1 MWTKGRAGPA
11 GAFVLVGLVAVAP
24 ALAQQTYKDVVALQN
39 RALELTPLRIDEA
52 IQDHTKSLRIAQG
65 LGRPGLVAVLFKRLG
80 EVLES
85 AGLIQDAVIAYETGL
100 KALAADKRIDLEAE
114 IASISGVSKGFTAG
128 QSPVPADLYSAPL
141 ARDLEAAEV
150 DPNLPVTLLIAIGNA
165 YLKQPQLDPAL
176 NAYRRALARPEI
188 AKAPKL
194 QAYARANEGEVLRR
208 KGDVDEAERALTEAL
223 DLLRE
228 HAPAPH
234 RRRALTLLAGIHRD
248 RGRASQALAEYQE
261 ALTLYEQAQDPRGEG
276 RAQAG
281 VGRLHLNA
289 RRFPEALAAFRK
301 SVDLGEQELD
311 SESLWYAYWGLGQ
324 AERATGDLAGAAE
337 SLERSLT
344 LIGGRQRDLRTD
356 EGKVTLLEGAQDV
369 FDQLIGIHLDRASS
383 DPGAYGAALAVAER
397 ARGGALYD
405 LMGSVARR
413 GLNCGPAFATLP
425 PPGPPDPT
433 LLPPFPP
440 LPPPGSPDPTLPP
453 PFPPLPPPGPPD
465 PTAASPF
472 PPLPPPGPPDPT
484 QSAPGIQSAPP
495 LNLPQMSPGV
505 ASGQQDAL
513 GTLTMP
519 AVVAPGLPDPRCY
532 QGRSTAPVEPT
543 PLAHLVFHV
552 LPNSTVVFAVNP
564 SGVVRGHVT
573 PIGREALTRR
583 VRKLRDAMGVDVGGR
598 GVRLTKGAAPTAD
611 FPTDLRDLYTEL
623 VAPVEDVLPA
633 GETIVIEPHGPLWLV
648 PFAALIASNGTPLI
662 ERWPI
667 LYSPSAQVLDEIRRE
682 PAFERA
688 GDLRA
693 LIIGNPTPPGL
704 VREDDERFRGPRSGG
719 ATFEPLR
726 GAEEEA
732 KAIANVLLASGNT
745 APTVLVGASADLST
759 IEVRAHDYTV
769 IHLASHAV
777 AFAGSPLDSFVMLA
791 ANSGNDGRLTARRV
805 FALSLTADLVT
816 LSACQT
822 GLGLVSGDG
831 VIGLS
836 RAFLARGARSV
847 IVSQWSVSDAATAAL
862 MSAFY
867 DPYVSG
873 AQDKAHALQS
883 AMRKVRAQP
892 GWQHPRYWAPFVL
905 VGGER

>member
-413 GLNCGPAFATLP
+413 GLNCGPAFAT
-425 PPGPPDPT
+425 
-433 LLPPFPP
+433 
-440 LPPPGSPDPTLPP
+440 
-453 PFPPLPPPGPPD
+453 
-465 PTAASPF
+465 
-472 PPLPPPGPPDPT
+472 LPPPGPPDPT

>member
-114 IASISGVSKGFTAG
+114 IASLSGVSKGFTAG

-413 GLNCGPAFATLP
+413 GLNCGPAFAT
-425 PPGPPDPT
+425 
-433 LLPPFPP
+433 
-440 LPPPGSPDPTLPP
+440 
-453 PFPPLPPPGPPD
+453 
-465 PTAASPF
+465 
-472 PPLPPPGPPDPT
+472 LPPPGPPDPT